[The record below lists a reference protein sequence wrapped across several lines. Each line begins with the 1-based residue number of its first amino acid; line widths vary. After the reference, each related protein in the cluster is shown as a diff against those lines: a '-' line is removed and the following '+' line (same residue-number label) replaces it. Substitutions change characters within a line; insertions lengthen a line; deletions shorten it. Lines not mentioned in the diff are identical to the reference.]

1 MYQKKTFIG
10 KLLLS
15 LIAYFGHAY
24 LKLNL
29 VLISLSTGKCA
40 TQNIKNL
47 RRLCRFKS
55 NSEKNR
61 VMGRCFPYPTGSS
74 LRMSR
79 HASLYNNI

>member
-10 KLLLS
+10 ELLLS

-29 VLISLSTGKCA
+29 VLISLLTGKCA

-55 NSEKNR
+55 DSEKKAR
-61 VMGRCFPYPTGSS
+61 YGSPFS
-74 LRMSR
+74 VPDW
-79 HASLYNNI
+79 